1 MQTPLDS
8 DEATVLAYVRVV
20 PAQLPVW
27 LKARLL
33 LGVALRSDKEA
44 QMVDKAFVPS
54 Q

>member
-8 DEATVLAYVRVV
+8 DEATALAYVRVV
-20 PAQLPVW
+20 PAHYLSG

-33 LGVALRSDKEA
+33 LGVTLRSDKEA
-44 QMVDKAFVPS
+44 QMVSKAFAPY